1 MTMNGTV
8 DTGGDFLDNPQEHDQ
23 PRPGFFS
30 RALGEIETVGVLPV
44 PRAER
49 TMTAGKLLIVWLMA
63 SASAMTPMIGLL
75 LYHFGLSDMILAI
88 LASWLI
94 SFIPAGLFSEMGRE
108 VPLTGLIVARKTYG
122 RVGAF
127 LFAVLFTFVNMGWF
141 GLNTAVA
148 GEVLNAIFHSTGP
161 LWFWVIGAAQVILVL
176 FGMKWLEY
184 FYRYTSILLL
194 LCYGALTWYL
204 FTHFHTAM
212 PHATVAMQWGTAI
225 TAVVTFSILAWT
237 YKLSTVSRF
246 AIPKTKGSRSTSFF
260 LAPSV
265 GIMLAVLLM
274 GIVGMDSQSVTG
286 NWNVALLGPH
296 IPVWGLAA
304 ALGVALAIIHTN
316 AMNLYPST
324 VDLLVALNSV
334 HKARRWEQPVA
345 TLFLGFFST
354 VLAILG
360 ILNHVS
366 GFLDAI
372 GDVIIPFTFIMLV
385 DWIWVQKR
393 QTPGDAFFAP
403 PRTPADWVNWPGIGS
418 FVLGLAFSLW
428 GSLLD
433 PALFATVL
441 PLPVVGGLVA
451 AIVYILWMAAS
462 PRIVEQVAS

>member
-1 MTMNGTV
+1 MKHSAGA
-8 DTGGDFLDNPQEHDQ
+8 EEQ
-23 PRPGFFS
+23 PSGLFHKT
-30 RALGEIETVGVLPV
+30 LNEIETVGVLPV
-44 PRAER
+44 PQAER
-49 TMTAGKLLIVWLMA
+49 TMTSGKLMIVWLMA
-63 SASAMTPMIGLL
+63 SASAMTPLIGLL
-75 LYHFGLSDMILAI
+75 LFHFGMTDMILAI
-88 LASWLI
+88 VASWLI

-148 GEVLNAIFHSTGP
+148 GEVLNAIFHATGSF
-161 LWFWVIGAAQVILVL
+161 WFWAIGAVQVILVL

-194 LCYGALTWYL
+194 VCYGALTWYL
-204 FTHFHTAM
+204 FTHFHTVV
-212 PHATVAMQWGTAI
+212 PHATVPMQWGTAI
-225 TAVVTFSILAWT
+225 TTVVSFSILAWT

-246 AIPKTKGSRSTSFF
+246 CVPKTGQSGNARYF

-274 GIVGMDSQSVTG
+274 GIVGMDAQQATG

-324 VDLLVALNSV
+324 VDLLVALNTLRKST
-334 HKARRWEQPVA
+334 RWEQPVA
-345 TLFLGFFST
+345 TIILGVLST
-354 VLAILG
+354 ILAVLG

-372 GDVIIPFTFIMLV
+372 GDVIVPFTFIMLV
-385 DWIWVQKR
+385 DWLWVQRRK
-393 QTPGDAFFAP
+393 TPANAFFTHP
-403 PRTPADWVNWPGIGS
+403 ETPRDWVNWASIIA
-418 FVLGLAFSLW
+418 FAAGLAFCLW
-428 GSLLD
+428 GADLA
-433 PALFATVL
+433 PGAFATVL
-441 PLPVVGGLVA
+441 PLPVVGGLVSA
-451 AIVYILWMAAS
+451 VIYALWRVRAPDRSEPVKGQQTA
-462 PRIVEQVAS
+462 V